1 MNPVGEEPHKL
12 KVLSFN
18 VQVFNQYA
26 HLADSGYMSSLG
38 IRNFNAEH
46 DADIKCF
53 QEFYNDSKS
62 DTFNTIDVISRGGEY
77 EYHYAPTPVYFSS
90 LDDQKS
96 FGLIIFSK
104 FPIVNRGEILFGQN
118 LPNKGV
124 FADVK
129 VDNDTVRII
138 NVHLQS
144 MSINE
149 QNLLQSDA
157 DDAFEEYRNIALR
170 LKRGFEN
177 RSHQIEVIRN
187 FAKNSPYKVI
197 VCGDYNEVPFSFA
210 YHTMRQHFKNAFEEG
225 GRGFGFSYNG
235 ILFFLRIDNMFYSPE
250 MKIINFRTRRDM
262 PHSDHYPI
270 EGAFTW

>member
-1 MNPVGEEPHKL
+1 MFFTVKVPPYVFWPIGLVSLGIPFAFLTLVSLLIYWLNKGNVIQASLPFLGLLYSLKFLPSFFAVNPAGDIPHKL

-26 HLADSGYMSSLG
+26 HLADSAYMSSLA

-53 QEFYNDSKS
+53 QEFYNDAKS
-62 DTFNTIDVISRGGEY
+62 DTFNTIDVISRRGEY
-77 EYHYAPTPVYFSS
+77 EYHYAPTPVYFTD
-90 LDDQKS
+90 LDKQIS

-104 FPIVNRGEILFGQN
+104 FPIINRGEILFGQN

-129 VDNDTVRII
+129 VGEDTVRII

-149 QNLLQSDA
+149 QNLLQSNPD
-157 DDAFEEYRNIALR
+157 NALDR
-170 LKRGFEN
+170 K
-177 RSHQIEVIRN
+177 SV
-187 FAKNSPYKVI
+187 V
-197 VCGDYNEVPFSFA
+197 
-210 YHTMRQHFKNAFEEG
+210 
-225 GRGFGFSYNG
+225 
-235 ILFFLRIDNMFYSPE
+235 
-250 MKIINFRTRRDM
+250 
-262 PHSDHYPI
+262 
-270 EGAFTW
+270 